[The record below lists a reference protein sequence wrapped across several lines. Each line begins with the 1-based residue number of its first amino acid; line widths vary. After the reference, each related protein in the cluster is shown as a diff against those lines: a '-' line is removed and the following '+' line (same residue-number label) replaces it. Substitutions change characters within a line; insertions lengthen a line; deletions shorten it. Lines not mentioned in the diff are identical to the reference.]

1 MHRPSPPPP
10 LPAPNNLL
18 SYVCKTMTSF
28 LVDKAFCFQNHP
40 CKRYFF
46 FFSPAIRYRDIPKNL
61 VCSVTKRGASDPGP
75 TPLFL
80 SPLPRFICIIKS
92 TIQKGRDGTRHT
104 VHPHLYVIDGRYS
117 VWLNKSRKFNIRS
130 ANRLVTIKFFPIIR
144 MKFNR
149 LIARLC

>member
-1 MHRPSPPPP
+1 MHRPSPP
-10 LPAPNNLL
+10 LPSLHRIICFRM
-18 SYVCKTMTSF
+18 YVKPWRRFSST
-28 LVDKAFCFQNHP
+28 
-40 CKRYFF
+40 KRSVSKIIRVRDIFF